1 MAERAPTLQLGQLTG
16 TWAAV
21 YRRRDQLEADAAEQ
35 VLAAWRAVAAGLDLA
50 DIVAVLREQ
59 TGPTETVSQ
68 DRRRHLRQV
77 TAAAVLARLTALT
90 RRPRWADLTAAITGA
105 LRRARAT
112 GRTAADAVL
121 DDTGDADL
129 PEDQDDDEG
138 DPDEDLAAAY
148 TITAAV
154 LRGTAQTIA
163 SNLLT
168 AAEQGDDEQAMQD
181 QADADLNTGS
191 AWSLTAITASAA
203 AFTAGLVGAYLG
215 RGVQQVDYLTAGDGR
230 VCVPCSTAE
239 EHSPYPANSAP
250 QPPLHP
256 SCRCTLQPTRTT

>member
-1 MAERAPTLQLGQLTG
+1 MADRAPTLVLGELTG

-35 VLAAWRAVAAGLDLA
+35 VVAAWRAVAAGLDLA
-50 DIVAVLREQ
+50 DVIAVLRDQ
-59 TGPTETVSQ
+59 VGPTETADQ
-68 DRRRHLRQV
+68 ERRRHLRQV
-77 TAAAVLARLTALT
+77 TAAAVLARLTGLT
-90 RRPRWADLTAAITGA
+90 RLPGWAGLIGAITSV
-105 LRRARAT
+105 LRRARAA

-121 DDTGDADL
+121 DDTGDTDLPDDEDDDGDQDADL
-129 PEDQDDDEG
+129 
-138 DPDEDLAAAY
+138 ATAY
-148 TITAAV
+148 TITAAA

-191 AWSLTAITASAA
+191 AWSLAAVTVAAA
-203 AFTAGLVGAYLG
+203 AFTVGLADTYLT
-215 RGVQQVDYLTAGDGR
+215 RGVRHVDYVTAGDGR
-230 VCVPCSTAE
+230 VCATCSNAE
-239 EHSPYPANSAP
+239 DHSPYTAGSAP

-256 SCRCTLQPTRTT
+256 RCRCTLQPARI

>member
-1 MAERAPTLQLGQLTG
+1 MADRAPTLQLGQLAG

-21 YRRRDQLEADAAEQ
+21 YRRRDQLESEAAEQ

-77 TAAAVLARLTALT
+77 TAAAVLARLTGLT
-90 RRPRWADLTAAITGA
+90 RRPGWAGLVAAITSV
-105 LRRARAT
+105 LRRARAA

-121 DDTGDADL
+121 DDTGDTDL
-129 PEDQDDDEG
+129 PEDEDDGG
-138 DPDEDLAAAY
+138 DRDEDLATAY
-148 TITAAV
+148 TITAAA

-163 SNLLT
+163 SNLLS
-168 AAEQGDDEQAMQD
+168 AAEQGDDEQAIQD

-191 AWSLTAITASAA
+191 AWSLAAVTASAA

-215 RGVQQVDYLTAGDGR
+215 RGVQQVDYVTAGDGR

-239 EHSPYPANSAP
+239 EHSPYLANSAP